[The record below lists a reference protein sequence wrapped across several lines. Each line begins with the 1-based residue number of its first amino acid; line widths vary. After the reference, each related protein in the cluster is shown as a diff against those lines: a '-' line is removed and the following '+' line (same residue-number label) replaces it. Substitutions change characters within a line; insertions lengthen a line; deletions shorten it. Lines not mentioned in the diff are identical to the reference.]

1 MTAPA
6 LQGRPAAHSPFSDVS
21 RIAVLRGG
29 GFGDLVM
36 AMPAIN
42 ALANTYPEAE
52 IVLLG
57 MPSHAELLKGRGTC
71 ISRVEILPIAEGI
84 RPGKGRPDPAAL
96 QRYVARQRA
105 QNFDLAVQMHGG
117 GRHSNPLVNAL
128 QATHTVGSR
137 AAGAESLERNLQHQ
151 YFQHEVLRDLEVAGL
166 AGAASTNHRLEW
178 GATKGEQERARALL
192 PFLSPQRPLV
202 LLHPGASDPRRRWP
216 AVRFGSIAASLAGD
230 GCQLVVV
237 GDQNDRALV
246 QEVVETAHGLL
257 GSAAAHRNVV
267 PLAGADGLG
276 GLCGMLSL
284 CSLVVANDSGP
295 RHVAEALGVPTASV
309 FWAPNVVN
317 AAPLLRE
324 RHRVQIAWDTTC
336 PVCRTEAA
344 GQAVPECGH
353 QASFVAAVPVRSV
366 LDDAQALLTP

>member
-6 LQGRPAAHSPFSDVS
+6 FQGTRVVHSPFNDIS

-29 GFGDLVM
+29 GIGDLVM

-42 ALANTYPEAE
+42 ALAGTYPDAD

-57 MPSHAELLKGRGTC
+57 MPSHAELLKSRGTC
-71 ISRVEILPIAEGI
+71 ISRVEILPVEEGI
-84 RPGKGRPDPAAL
+84 RSGCGRPDPDGL
-96 QRYVARQRA
+96 QRFVAGLRA
-105 QNFDLAVQMHGG
+105 QNFDLAVQLHGG
-117 GRHSNPLVNAL
+117 GRFSNPLVNAL

-137 AAGAESLERNLQHQ
+137 TKDAEPLERNVQHQ
-151 YFQHEVLRDLEVAGL
+151 FFQHEVLRGLEVAGL

-178 GATKGEQERARALL
+178 AATEGERQRARVVL
-192 PFLSPQRPLV
+192 PEHSPQRPLV
-202 LLHPGASDPRRRWP
+202 LLHPGARDPRRRWP
-216 AVRFGSIAASLAGD
+216 AASFGSVAASLAAA

-237 GDQNDRALV
+237 GDQGEQTLV
-246 QEVVETAHGLL
+246 QEVVDIAHGLL
-257 GSAAAHRNVV
+257 GTGAARRNVV
-267 PLAGADGLG
+267 PLAGAADLD

-317 AAPLLRE
+317 AGPLLRE

-336 PVCRTEAA
+336 PVCRTDAA
-344 GQAVPECGH
+344 GQAVPDCGH
-353 QASFVAAVPVRSV
+353 EASFVAAVAVQAV
-366 LDDAQALLTP
+366 LDDAHALLAD